1 MSAIRKRNGKFQ
13 ARIHRRGFPA
23 VSKTFLTRADAV
35 RWAREAEVR
44 FERTGG
50 TSERP
55 RLGDLIDRYL
65 ATVTPSKR
73 NARVERQRLS
83 RWRSDRLC
91 AGYADEV
98 RVTELASWRDQRLA
112 ESLGGST
119 VRNYLAGL
127 SAVYRHAA
135 SEWGFHQLE
144 NPVAR
149 LKRPSPA
156 KGRTRRVT
164 DAEIAALKAATES
177 AYLSP
182 LIDLAVETG
191 MRLGE
196 LTSLCW
202 RNVDLTSR
210 TAHLPDT
217 KNGDSRTVPLSRRA
231 TEILLT
237 ARGKVVQ
244 QFDGRVFAISP
255 HAVSVAF
262 RRACARVAKQTGEK
276 MGCDLHFHDL
286 RHEAVSRLFELGL
299 NPMEVAAIS
308 GHRSMQMLA
317 RYTHIRPTTLL
328 ARLG

>member
-1 MSAIRKRNGKFQ
+1 MLFRSLSA
-13 ARIHRRGFPA
+13 
-23 VSKTFLTRADAV
+23 
-35 RWAREAEVR
+35 WAESHSR
-44 FERTGG
+44 
-50 TSERP
+50 ERP
-55 RLGDLIDRYL
+55 ADR
-65 ATVTPSKR
+65 
-73 NARVERQRLS
+73 
-83 RWRSDRLC
+83 
-91 AGYADEV
+91 V
-98 RVTELASWRDQRLA
+98 RAAELALWRDNIIAKGL
-112 ESLGGST
+112 SGST
-119 VRNYLAGL
+119 VRNYLNTL
-127 SAVYRHAA
+127 STVYRHASA
-135 SEWGFHQLE
+135 EWGFHQLE

-164 DAEIAALKAATES
+164 HAEIAALKAATES
-177 AYLSP
+177 DYLPP

-262 RRACARVAKQTGEK
+262 RRACARVAKQTNEK

-286 RHEAVSRLFELGL
+286 RHEAVSRFFELGL

-317 RYTHIRPTTLL
+317 RYTHIRPTSLV